1 MPLPDALD
9 DSFDFSVRDP
19 QFLTLAFELLGNSA
33 ESTDGFDNLF
43 TPTALGFP
51 GPDIGS
57 QILNPTIDS
66 TETAHAESG
75 IPSDP
80 AFDDDHTQAVADA
93 GGNIDWLDSH
103 IHFDPNPRPIV
114 PPNYEDDLP
123 TQPNGTLITL
133 QDGTQIYE
141 LPANWIHAADDG
153 TITWQAG
160 ESAPEP
166 IELFLSVDG
175 QEKVLF
181 HGDRTGSDRP
191 DWITA
196 GHIFYFELH
205 ASGFPIAATTLDT
218 HDSNITPQDENSEAT
233 PIEIKVLLPDG
244 TVKVSTVVIQP
255 AAPLTID
262 PAGTQAHTPAVTTPP
277 PKALSVVSTSTTS
290 TPSGDIVVNTVENE
304 GQTGTID
311 ILVSGPAF
319 LPITG
324 GNLKAPVGYSV
335 VYQNGQPVGYQR
347 GDQVDDSGPAAFRA
361 FDLHHNVVVI
371 TQDTFDANPGFY
383 TKIE

>member
-19 QFLTLAFELLGNSA
+19 QFLALAHELLGNIGEPS
-33 ESTDGFDNLF
+33 DGFDNLF
-43 TPTALGFP
+43 TPVANGFP

-66 TETAHAESG
+66 IEALTGDLDVS
-75 IPSDP
+75 P
-80 AFDDDHTQAVADA
+80 DDQFEQDTAVASTLEQA
-93 GGNIDWLDSH
+93 NIDALNS
-103 IHFDPNPRPIV
+103 IINFDPNPPRITDPGNTDDDPPI
-114 PPNYEDDLP
+114 
-123 TQPNGTLITL
+123 TQGTQITL
-133 QDGTQIYE
+133 QSGEVINE
-141 LPANWIHAADDG
+141 LPGNFVQCADDG

-160 ESAPEP
+160 ESAPDP

-175 QEKVLF
+175 QDLVLF
-181 HGDRTGSDRP
+181 HGDRNGSDRP

-205 ASGFPIAATTLDT
+205 AAHYPIAANSLDT
-218 HDSNITPQDENSEAT
+218 HDSNIVPQDENT
-233 PIEIKVLLPDG
+233 TPIPIEIKVLQPDG
-244 TVKVSTVVIQP
+244 TVTTSTTVIPP

-262 PAGTQAHTPAVTTPP
+262 PAGTATHTPAPPKPP
-277 PKALSVVSTSTTS
+277 PAALSVVSTSTTS
-290 TPSGDIVVNTVENE
+290 TPSGDIVVNTVENQ

-324 GNLKAPVGYSV
+324 GTVKPPVGYSV
-335 VYQNGQPVGYQR
+335 VYQNGQPVGYQQ

-371 TQDTFDANPGFY
+371 TQATFDANPGFY